1 MSDLPN
7 NLSLAQGGWAV
18 FIIGRELCQ
27 TQLLKLSSHL
37 NLVGLMKKKTFGFA
51 AAPICTCKFGII
63 AYINWVNCTWKQA
76 FKCSLNRFAAIS
88 QGSSDQQ
95 TPQIIPRGW
104 RQSGPHC
111 TCSEL
116 SSLPRAGSG
125 PRGQHCFLHRV
136 GPRASGDAEGQTR
149 QLCSSFHAE

>member
-37 NLVGLMKKKTFGFA
+37 NLVDLMKKKNTFGFA

-63 AYINWVNCTWKQA
+63 AYIN
-76 FKCSLNRFAAIS
+76 
-88 QGSSDQQ
+88 
-95 TPQIIPRGW
+95 
-104 RQSGPHC
+104 
-111 TCSEL
+111 
-116 SSLPRAGSG
+116 
-125 PRGQHCFLHRV
+125 
-136 GPRASGDAEGQTR
+136 
-149 QLCSSFHAE
+149 